1 MATDIVIKFEG
12 GITIEGESQLA
23 DPFKNLLEA
32 TEYQEGAYS
41 PRDAAGTG
49 QVSGRTT
56 VHGVTFKSLAGKHTN
71 TLKRAMFENK
81 PFTTVTIPILKQI
94 GANLQAYDVRKF
106 TNGYITNYDSK
117 KGNDGPAHETWT
129 LHATKVEWDYKP
141 QDPATH
147 ELQGSILAEWDIAQS
162 T

>member
-12 GITIEGESQLA
+12 GIPIEGESQLA

-41 PRDAAGTG
+41 PRDAGGTG

-56 VHGVTFKSLAGKHTN
+56 VHGVTFKTLAGKHTN
-71 TLKRAMFENK
+71 LLKQAMFQNAA
-81 PFTTVTIPILKQI
+81 FTKVTISFLKQI
-94 GANLQAYDVRKF
+94 GANLQAYDIRTF
-106 TNGYITNYDSK
+106 TNGYISNYDSK

-129 LHATKVEWDYKP
+129 MHATKVEWDYKP
-141 QDPATH
+141 QDPNTH
-147 ELQGSILAEWDIAQS
+147 ELQGSIVAAWNIAESA
-162 T
+162 